1 MRTLVILLV
10 VSLAAHTARAQA
22 PGVTMSWDPGPP
34 PAPISPMTVE
44 DADVLETGEI
54 GAGRWAIG
62 VGVSAYVGF
71 GLGQTVQGRWRDTG
85 WIFTVGESL
94 SLTAFVIT
102 LPALF
107 VGDCYDCGSRH
118 NASTDRAATI
128 AIGSL
133 LAYAGFHVW
142 EIADAAI
149 APVFH
154 NRRYRAALARHPE
167 ATRMAVMPFLVPSDR
182 GNGGVAGLSLN
193 F

>member
-1 MRTLVILLV
+1 M
-10 VSLAAHTARAQA
+10 TA
-22 PGVTMSWDPGPP
+22 
-34 PAPISPMTVE
+34 E

-54 GAGRWAIG
+54 GGGRWAIG
-62 VGVSAYVGF
+62 VGVSAYIGF

-85 WIFTVGESL
+85 WIFTVGESV
-94 SLTAFVIT
+94 SLTAFVLT

-107 VGDCYDCGSRH
+107 VGDCYDCSSAHHH
-118 NASTDRAATI
+118 NTATDRAATI

-133 LAYAGFHVW
+133 IAYAGFHVW

-154 NRRYRAALARHPE
+154 NRRYHAALARHPE
-167 ATRMAVMPFLVPSDR
+167 ATQMAVTPFLVPSDR
-182 GNGGVAGLSLN
+182 GNGGVAGLSLS